1 MKTILQVLFLISI
14 QFSYS
19 QNYKTVDAVVDTYP
33 KKFRSIEQFAQR
45 IESDFKIN
53 IDKTRAAYF
62 WISNHI
68 SYDFK
73 IFAEKGSAYKVIEYD
88 TESEYRE
95 KQLQQELK
103 YAEYCLKKQKAVCEG
118 YSQLLRFTLKEL
130 NIPCEVIVGTVKNSY
145 REIGKLKRSSNHA
158 WNAVKIDNQWQ
169 LIDATWSTG
178 NRPRSPLEFHFDDT
192 YFLTPPE
199 LFILDHF
206 PMKKESQLLDEP
218 MDRAD
223 FFMLPKIY
231 YPFFKS
237 KIELGKAAK
246 GLIAVTS
253 KDTITLK
260 FDAVMVDQ
268 FYSYAFKDDAST
280 RFLFEKVNNEFVVH
294 IPHDFKRTTI
304 LTLYTE
310 GKSLLRYKIVAD
322 K

>member
-1 MKTILQVLFLISI
+1 MKTLLLVFFLISI

-33 KKFRSIEQFAQR
+33 KKFKSIEHFAQQ
-45 IESDFKIN
+45 IESDFKTDIN
-53 IDKTRAAYF
+53 KTRAAYY

-73 IFAEKGSAYKVIEYD
+73 MFAEKGSAYKVIKYD
-88 TESEYRE
+88 TESEYQE

-103 YAEYCLKKQKAVCEG
+103 YAEYCLRKQKAVCEG
-118 YSQLLRFTLKEL
+118 YSQLLRFTLKKL

-145 REIGKLKRSSNHA
+145 REIGRVKRSSNHA
-158 WNAVKIDNQWQ
+158 WNAVKLDNQWK

-178 NRPRSPLEFHFDDT
+178 NRPSSPLEFEFADT
-192 YFLTPPE
+192 YFLTQPE

-206 PMKKESQLLDEP
+206 PMKKEWQLLEHP
-218 MDRAD
+218 MDRSD
-223 FFMLPKIY
+223 FFQLPKIY
-231 YPFFKS
+231 YSFFKS
-237 KIELGKAAK
+237 KIDLGKAAK
-246 GLIAVTS
+246 GLIAVKT

-260 FDAVMVDQ
+260 FDHVMADQ
-268 FYSYAFKDDAST
+268 FYAYAFKGDSST

-294 IPHDFKRTTI
+294 IPHDFKRTTF
-304 LTLYTE
+304 LTLYSE
-310 GKSLLRYKIVAD
+310 GKSILRYKIEAD